1 MSFFDFGE
9 VINSDTQFVVF
20 GIPWDFL
27 SSIDA
32 VNSAVAPNKIR
43 AITDNLAL
51 TTEMGFEIPKLKV
64 VDIGDVKIKSK
75 DVEKNLGPHKRSKI
89 KCDLSKTYGSGT
101 FVYYIMYFDEVSV
114 DKDAAEGKDIEIEK
128 NVMDLNIIKGMD
140 KLLERTKVIRKK
152 IESQGAWS

>member
-1 MSFFDFGE
+1 MFLPTKDGIICDYCGTTYTNQFKYYSTRAIEYSFVQNRRSAPKDSGF
-9 VINSDTQFVVF
+9 NSDMC
-20 GIPWDFL
+20 IPCYAML
-27 SSIDA
+27 I
-32 VNSAVAPNKIR
+32 
-43 AITDNLAL
+43 
-51 TTEMGFEIPKLKV
+51 
-64 VDIGDVKIKSK
+64 K